1 MAVKSIITAVDTK
14 YVEELEEDY
23 VGYKNQT
30 IKTLVTQ
37 LHTWYI
43 ITNKENMAIKYH
55 FLAPWSATFARQL
68 DRCQVEC
75 EYHGV
80 TITDNDKLD
89 HFVAQMYA
97 CGIFESKFLDDWEE
111 TSNKLWGGTPT
122 HFTQKF
128 KKERRKLE
136 RKKSQNNY

>member
-55 FLAPWSATFARQL
+55 FLAPWSDTREAHVTTFARQL

-75 EYHGV
+75 EEHGV
-80 TITDNDKLD
+80 IITNDNKVD
-89 HFVAQMYA
+89 HFPSQIYI
-97 CGIFESKFLDDWEE
+97 CGLFEAKFMDDWEE
-111 TSNKLWGGTPT
+111 IANKSWGVTHT
-122 HFTQKF
+122 HFT
-128 KKERRKLE
+128 R
-136 RKKSQNNY
+136 